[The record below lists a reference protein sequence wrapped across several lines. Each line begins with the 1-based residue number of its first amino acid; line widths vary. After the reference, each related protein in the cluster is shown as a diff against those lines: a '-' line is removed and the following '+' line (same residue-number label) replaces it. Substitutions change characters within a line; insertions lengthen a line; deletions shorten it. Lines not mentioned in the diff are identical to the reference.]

1 MPRVGLRINRR
12 AGCKIGRPR
21 YAHDCRCDQNRPR
34 LNPNAKRRSRR
45 PTTLS
50 LFFASPNFGSLG
62 ESVVIVRDP
71 EHDCLS
77 QSVLH
82 AVSKQSHFLSPLTPM
97 IRVISYQ
104 ALHSGWFAIRH
115 WTERQENLAGELAH
129 SKSRI
134 SIKGAE
140 LPQSSAA
147 ACGSVLFGSILFL
160 EGQKKGGDYGVDN
173 TCFG

>member
-1 MPRVGLRINRR
+1 LGARR
-12 AGCKIGRPR
+12 EAAVQTAYLLC
-21 YAHDCRCDQNRPR
+21 HC
-34 LNPNAKRRSRR
+34 
-45 PTTLS
+45 
-50 LFFASPNFGSLG
+50 FFASPDFGSLG

-97 IRVISYQ
+97 IRIISYQ

-129 SKSRI
+129 FKSRI
-134 SIKGAE
+134 SMKGAE
-140 LPQSSAA
+140 LPQSSVATDT
-147 ACGSVLFGSILFL
+147 CSSFFFSFIILSKV
-160 EGQKKGGDYGVDN
+160 QKGGHYGLDD
-173 TCFG
+173 TRFD